1 MIGICNVNTLCV
13 DYEGIIC
20 TYISYKFVCVCV
32 YKLFTWSSFGLLKGL
47 VVLSFA
53 LSNFRIKV
61 PTDCTVIGG

>member
-1 MIGICNVNTLCV
+1 MC
-13 DYEGIIC
+13 
-20 TYISYKFVCVCV
+20 VCVCV